1 MTNPY
6 MGRILLLDNMIQI
19 TEKLKDNYTEYLA
32 KEIVKPWKKNERIL
46 IIGGVIVFL
55 KVIINKKGDLKIPN
69 YILTN
74 FREIKEII

>member
-1 MTNPY
+1 

-74 FREIKEII
+74 FPEIKEII

>member
-74 FREIKEII
+74 FPEIKEII